1 MCTTNDDTTAR
12 QHGRPPDRG
21 ISLVEMVVT
30 IAIMGLL
37 VTAVLTAVRMSVSAS
52 ATDRDQAVAFT
63 WLQAASDEIYRAPRV
78 PCTSDGTGRLLA
90 IDQYTVAARQAE
102 VPPVWQT
109 STGTPRDAASVAV
122 TNVEYLGRTTVD
134 DVFDWGPGFCF
145 EGGTF
150 ADSPLYTQRVTVQV
164 TFPDGTTIQTLEMVK
179 SED

>member
-1 MCTTNDDTTAR
+1 MRPNDDTT
-12 QHGRPPDRG
+12 HRPEPSRDRG
-21 ISLVEMVVT
+21 ISLIEMVVT

-37 VTAVLTAVRMSVSAS
+37 VTAVITAVRMSVASS

-78 PCTSDGTGRLLA
+78 PCTSDGSGRLLA
-90 IDQYTVAARQAE
+90 IDQYTVAAREAV

-109 STGTPRDAASVAV
+109 SSGAPRDAAAVTV
-122 TNVEYLGRTTVD
+122 TNVEYLGRTSVD
-134 DVFDWGPGFCF
+134 DIFDWGPGFCF

-164 TFPDGTTIQTLEMVK
+164 TFPDGSTIQTLEMVK
-179 SED
+179 NED